1 MLNTG
6 KHHAGNPEQFPHIRL
21 VLGKIKA
28 LVGKL
33 T

>member
-1 MLNTG
+1 MSNIG
-6 KHHAGNPEQFPHIRL
+6 KHHAANPEQFPHIRL

-28 LVGKL
+28 LVGRL